1 MLEKSQ
7 KENSEQLLFVSP
19 DLSWSTC
26 FVLLN
31 CDDYLF
37 WIWQIKNNNEGYSLK
52 KKIGKLAA
60 VIKRK
65 SERV

>member
-26 FVLLN
+26 FILLN

-52 KKIGKLAA
+52 KKSAN
-60 VIKRK
+60 
-65 SERV
+65 